1 MKSIVYVVDDDDM
14 VRDSLTLLLEGAGYE
29 VHAFDSGEAFLKDDL
44 AHAGACVLLDVAM
57 PGMSGLEVQEELAR
71 RHLALPVL
79 FLTAHGD
86 VPTAVHA
93 VKAGAVDFLQKPIGG
108 TELLARV
115 GEAQAGD
122 AQRLRAAAEVAV
134 IFARLDNL
142 TPRERD
148 VMALA
153 VTGQHNKEIARELGI
168 SHRTVEIHRA
178 RMMHKMGATTLVDL
192 AEMVRL
198 CGPDAGPDPA

>member
-1 MKSIVYVVDDDDM
+1 VSSLVYVVDDDDM

-29 VHAFDSGEAFLKDDL
+29 VHAFASGEAFLNADL
-44 AHAGACVLLDVAM
+44 ARAGACVLLDVAM
-57 PGMSGLEVQEELAR
+57 PGMSGLKVQEELTQ
-71 RHLALPVL
+71 RHLTLPVL

-115 GEAQAGD
+115 AEAQAGD
-122 AQRLRAAAEVAV
+122 AQRLRNAAEVAV
-134 IFARLDNL
+134 ILARLDNL

-178 RMMHKMGATTLVDL
+178 RMMHKMGATTLVEL